1 MTQNVRFP
9 THRINRM
16 KAAARLALLSGFAL
30 QAAAPSAFAVE
41 DRSRWSIGIEA
52 GRALP
57 QSPSTFSKN
66 YNDGTDFGV
75 RIKQELSIDWALAG
89 AFSSQSVKQKLD
101 ASQKITTQPITLM
114 AFRSFFRGAYW
125 NPYFAF
131 AGGISR
137 NKQTIFSV
145 TNNWTKLTAAGGLGL
160 EYTVNPMVTFGVE
173 ALYHYYKGYSKAT
186 KDIQMVT
193 GAAVVSF
200 YIPDSWIPDKPKKPL
215 SIRDLPPA
223 PPEPTEDP
231 LKKQAQAELNKVR
244 QDIFDKKIEAINF
257 EQNKAVLLP
266 SSYETLDIV
275 GTILRRYPQ
284 FSIRIE
290 GHTDSDGTPDTNM
303 ELSQARAEAVRNYL
317 IQNFELM
324 AEKITAEGL
333 GQTRPVADNVT
344 DEGKFRNRR
353 VEFIINK

>member
-1 MTQNVRFP
+1 MTTQH
-9 THRINRM
+9 T
-16 KAAARLALLSGFAL
+16 ARLALLSAMIL
-30 QAAAPSAFAVE
+30 QASTLPVFAVE
-41 DRSRWSIGIEA
+41 DRSRWSIGVEA
-52 GRALP
+52 GRAFP
-57 QSPSTFSKN
+57 QSPSAFSTN

-89 AFSSQSVKQKLD
+89 AFSSQSVKQKVD
-101 ASQKITTQPITLM
+101 SSQKIITQPITFM

-125 NPYFAF
+125 NPYLAM

-137 NKQTIFSV
+137 NRQTIFSI
-145 TNNWTKLTAAGGLGL
+145 TRNWTKLTAAGGFGL

-173 ALYHYYKGYSKAT
+173 ALYHYYKGFSKAT
-186 KDIQMVT
+186 KDIQMMT
-193 GAAVVSF
+193 GAVVVSF

-223 PPEPTEDP
+223 PPELLEDP

-244 QDIFDKKIEAINF
+244 QDIFDRKIEAINF

-284 FSIRIE
+284 FSIRVE
-290 GHTDSDGTPDTNM
+290 GHTDSDGTPETNLQ
-303 ELSQARAEAVRNYL
+303 LSQARAEAVRDYL
-317 IQNFELM
+317 VQNFELP
-324 AEKITAEGL
+324 ENKISAAGL
-333 GQTRPVADNVT
+333 GQTNPVADNVT